1 MAKKYSKEL
10 TDLEKGLLN
19 IKDNQTYQIQQK
31 DKKLD
36 LRTKFTIDLLKDN
49 HTKLK
54 EFYVIGDFWEKG
66 FKMTELK
73 EYTNK
78 RGNKSMKH
86 YVGKYYVSPQPKS
99 DKPVLVNGWSIGIN
113 EETIELY
120 DIDSNGMLVA
130 NKEKFQR
137 YYEQKEEE

>member
-99 DKPVLVNGWSIGIN
+99 DNTKYYIYGGVGLAVIIGAFLIF
-113 EETIELY
+113 
-120 DIDSNGMLVA
+120 
-130 NKEKFQR
+130 KK
-137 YYEQKEEE
+137 